1 MWGDNREWKRL
12 GQTGKQRLPLRGKP
26 HSALVTVPGRDVGT
40 RSFQVFQE
48 MPKRGLFISNLFTLN
63 CGLIFFFLKNTL
75 VPPQKTILLYE
86 EVVCRLLDGAS
97 GTVGRGSGE
106 QGSSPGSAPLQ
117 HLWLGKDLTSL
128 SLLPY
133 NGPYLIVLLTRI
145 NKMIHVPRR

>member
-1 MWGDNREWKRL
+1 MEETGANWKTTPSSKGEAPFSSSYCARQ
-12 GQTGKQRLPLRGKP
+12 GCG
-26 HSALVTVPGRDVGT
+26 A

-145 NKMIHVPRR
+145 NKMIHVPSR

>member
-1 MWGDNREWKRL
+1 MWGQIIS
-12 GQTGKQRLPLRGKP
+12 GV
-26 HSALVTVPGRDVGT
+26 SRDAKT
-40 RSFQVFQE
+40 WAFYIKSFHFE
-48 MPKRGLFISNLFTLN
+48 LWPN
-63 CGLIFFFLKNTL
+63 FFFLKNTL

-145 NKMIHVPRR
+145 NKMIHVPSR